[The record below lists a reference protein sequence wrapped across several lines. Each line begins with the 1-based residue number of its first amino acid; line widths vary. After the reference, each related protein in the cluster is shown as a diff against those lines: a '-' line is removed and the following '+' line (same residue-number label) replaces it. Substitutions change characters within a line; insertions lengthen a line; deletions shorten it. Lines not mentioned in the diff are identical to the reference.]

1 MTQVATTRNY
11 LSDLLKA
18 GGSEDLTYN
27 TARVLVKKA
36 SGTKAVN
43 PIGLALIWDNS
54 ISAFREML
62 VTDTIPSTASSLPN
76 ASPAA
81 LSVGDGTGVGNALS
95 DVTLSSAGVYMNVLF
110 RGSDD
115 IAAVYEGINFESTA
129 TGTEKGLFRV
139 QLEKQGILVSSES
152 TAVTHTYV

>member
-18 GGSEDLTYN
+18 GGCEDLTYN

-81 LSVGDGTGVGNALS
+81 LSVGDGTGAGNALS
-95 DVTLSSAGVYMNVLF
+95 DVTLSSAGVYMDVLF

-115 IAAVYEGINFESTA
+115 IAVVYDGINFESTA
-129 TGTEKGLFRV
+129 TNTEKGLFRV
-139 QLEKQGILVSSES
+139 QLEKQGILVSAKS

>member
-27 TARVLVKKA
+27 TARILVKKA
-36 SGTKAVN
+36 SGTKVVN

-54 ISAFREML
+54 ITAFREML
-62 VTDTIPSTASSLPN
+62 LTDTIPATASSLPN
-76 ASPAA
+76 ASPVA
-81 LSVGDGTGVGNALS
+81 LTVGDGTGAGNALT
-95 DVTLSSAGVYMNVLF
+95 DVTLSSAGVYMNVLY

-115 IAAVYEGINFESTA
+115 ISVVYEGINFESTA

-139 QLEKQGILVSSES
+139 QLEKQGVMVSAKS
-152 TAVTHTYV
+152 TAVTHTYI

>member
-36 SGTKAVN
+36 SGTKVVN
-43 PIGLALIWDNS
+43 PIGLSVIWDSS
-54 ISAFREML
+54 ITAFREML
-62 VTDTIPSTASSLPN
+62 LADTIPATASSLPN
-76 ASPAA
+76 ASPVA
-81 LSVGDGTGVGNALS
+81 LTVGDGTGVGNALT
-95 DVTLSSAGVYMNVLF
+95 DVTLSSAGVYMNVLY

-115 IAAVYEGINFESTA
+115 IEVVYEGINFESTA

-139 QLEKQGILVSSES
+139 QLEKQGIMVSAKS